1 MFPDLIP
8 NGLRMSYMT
17 CKYFLRSSLQWQC
30 EAEGGEEG
38 VCGSPDSVRMCG
50 GYLRGEAQVVEGK
63 SEEEIALERE
73 AAEAI
78 MRGQWGGGS

>member
-1 MFPDLIP
+1 
-8 NGLRMSYMT
+8 
-17 CKYFLRSSLQWQC
+17 
-30 EAEGGEEG
+30 
-38 VCGSPDSVRMCG
+38 MCG

-78 MRGQWGGGS
+78 MRGKWGGGDLDYLKYMYTLLLFYSQLLFFVWDDIDNLDH

>member
-1 MFPDLIP
+1 MWFP
-8 NGLRMSYMT
+8 RT
-17 CKYFLRSSLQWQC
+17 
-30 EAEGGEEG
+30 
-38 VCGSPDSVRMCG
+38 VRMCG

-78 MRGQWGGGS
+78 MRGQWGGILTT